1 MGNKTERKIS
11 FNFFDII
18 IIAVVILL
26 AAGFIFI
33 KVRGGGEG
41 GEIPQMQTVQYK
53 IEITNVAEGTE
64 ALIQPGD
71 KIVDK
76 VKKQDMGTVVSSRFY
91 PQQKSAV
98 NLETGDLLFTDVPG
112 AYAAEITLEAECS
125 ESASA
130 FVTGGGYEVKV
141 GTQVSIL
148 APGYGGSGY
157 VVDIVRGE

>member
-1 MGNKTERKIS
+1 MGNKTGRKIS

-33 KVRGGGEG
+33 KMRGGES

-53 IEITNVAEGTE
+53 IEITNVAEGTKD
-64 ALIQPGD
+64 LIQPGD

-98 NLETGDLLFTDVPG
+98 NLETGDLVFTDVPG
-112 AYAAEITLEAECS
+112 VYAAEITLEAECS
-125 ESASA
+125 ESVSS